1 MKFLFFFLISYS
13 FIGYGIIIRNF
24 LQLKILDFGSL
35 GILGITFVS
44 IIAFLSSLFFYHGY
58 IFNSIILLIGLL
70 FLIFNIRDVKNI
82 KKEIFSHFLIFLT
95 LCLFIL
101 IAKNHD
107 DFPYYHFP
115 YIALL
120 AEFSHPIGI
129 GQLNNGFRS
138 PSSIFFVSS
147 LFNLPSVNIYLFH
160 ILPAI
165 ILGFINLILLNK
177 ISDQKIFNSAKIINL
192 LSLSSLIFINI
203 FFYRLSEHGTD
214 RSGMILIILAIIY
227 LISLVKDQKTVE
239 NLDDMKMLTI
249 LICFVATIKPFYL
262 LSLLLLIVLFIYPSL
277 RKKFLSLFFTRTF
290 FYCSTLIISIIF
302 YTFIN
307 SGCLIFP
314 VSFTCFENLS
324 WSIDKQQ
331 IKDIKV
337 WFELWSKAGA
347 SPNYI
352 VEDRLS
358 YISQFNWISNWI
370 DNYFFNKVSD
380 FLLGLVTL
388 SLILI
393 IVFYNNDNYRF
404 KNIKN
409 IILVYFIIFVLF
421 LEWFWN
427 HPTLRYGGYHL
438 IFLLILIPI
447 NYLIS
452 SKDFSF
458 NFYFKRALSL
468 VLITFVIFVFRNYQ
482 RLNYEIEKYNFNPL
496 VNSNFIFTED
506 KNFYFRYNNYIKENI
521 KNFKMVN
528 FGGKNFLITINK
540 YD

>member
-13 FIGYGIIIRNF
+13 FIGYGILLRNF
-24 LQLKILDFGSL
+24 LQLRLHDFGSL
-35 GILGITFVS
+35 GILGVSLVS
-44 IIAFLSSLFFYHGY
+44 IIAFSSSLFFSHGY
-58 IFNSIILLIGLL
+58 VFNSIILSFGLL
-70 FLIFNIRDVKNI
+70 FLLLNIREIKDF
-82 KKEIFSHFLIFLT
+82 KKEIFSHFLIFLV
-95 LCLFIL
+95 LCLFII

-115 YIALL
+115 YITLL
-120 AEFSHPIGI
+120 TEFSHPIGI

-138 PSSIFFVSS
+138 PSSIFFISS
-147 LFNLPSVNIYLFH
+147 LFNLPIVNIYLFH

-165 ILGFINLILLNK
+165 ILGFVNLVLLNR
-177 ISDQKIFNSAKIINL
+177 IFDQKIFKSTSIINL

-214 RSGMILIILAIIY
+214 RSGMILIILAVIL
-227 LISLVKDQKTVE
+227 LISLIKNQKTLK
-239 NLDDMKMLTI
+239 NFDDMKMFII
-249 LICFVATIKPFYL
+249 LISFVATIKPFYL
-262 LSLLLLIVLFIYPSL
+262 LNFLFLIILFVYPLL
-277 RKKFLSLFFTRTF
+277 RKKFVSLFLNRII
-290 FYCSTLIISIIF
+290 FYCSTMIILIIF

-314 VSFTCFENLS
+314 ASFTCFENLA

-352 VEDRLS
+352 VEDRLN
-358 YISQFNWISNWI
+358 YISQFNWILNWI
-370 DNYFFNKVSD
+370 DNYFFNKVLD
-380 FLLGLVTL
+380 FLLGLITL

-393 IVFYNNDNYRF
+393 IVFHNKDSYILR
-404 KNIKN
+404 NIKSL
-409 IILVYFIIFVLF
+409 IPIYFIIFILF

-438 IFLLILIPI
+438 IFLLIFIPI
-447 NYLIS
+447 NFLIS
-452 SKDFSF
+452 SKNF
-458 NFYFKRALSL
+458 NFQFFSKRALSL
-468 VLITFVIFVFRNYQ
+468 VLITFVIFIFRNYQ
-482 RLNYEIEKYNFNPL
+482 RLDNEIEKYNFDPL
-496 VNSNFIFTED
+496 ISSNYIFTED
-506 KNFYFRYNNYIKENI
+506 KNFYYRYNDYIRKNRENFEI
-521 KNFKMVN
+521 IN

-540 YD
+540 